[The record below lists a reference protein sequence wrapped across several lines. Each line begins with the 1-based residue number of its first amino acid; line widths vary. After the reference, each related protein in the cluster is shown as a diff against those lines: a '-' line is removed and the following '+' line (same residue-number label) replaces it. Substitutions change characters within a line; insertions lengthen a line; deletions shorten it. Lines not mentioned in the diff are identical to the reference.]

1 MGVIEKFKEWKNRE
15 GRFIPV
21 REEDRT
27 NKQHLLAKKGL
38 VWTALAMILLIPFAF
53 LEVFIFKTILQTE
66 LVYIII
72 LVVSFLI
79 WMTIAKNAVKFSK
92 DSGSRLSYYTSNA
105 AVVFGVFVIA
115 LCLFLPLIALL

>member
-72 LVVSFLI
+72 LVVSFI
-79 WMTIAKNAVKFSK
+79 NV
-92 DSGSRLSYYTSNA
+92 
-105 AVVFGVFVIA
+105 
-115 LCLFLPLIALL
+115 LFKLK